1 MTDTT
6 TAEEI
11 SYEDVDLVD
20 GTFWGGDVFPAFAW
34 LRRHAPVYLD
44 ERNDVIG
51 ITKYE
56 DIRRVAR
63 DPDLFSSAGGIR
75 PEVGAM
81 PFMIDMDAPEH
92 RRRRRL
98 VNWGF
103 TPKRVAEAEAGIRAV
118 CDQIID
124 KVCEQGTCDFVRD
137 IAAPLPMIVIGDMLG
152 VAPEDRDDLLR
163 WSDDMLKSLG
173 SEDEALVVAAANA
186 AAEYRAY
193 ILARV
198 EERRASGDHADLVG
212 TLVHAEVEGERLD
225 DESLVFE
232 SLLILIGGDE
242 TTRHVISGG
251 MEALLRRRSQWE
263 DLVADRSLVPVAVE
277 EMLRWVSPIKN
288 MCRTAVQDTEL
299 RGQAIRQGQKLMLL
313 YPSANR
319 DEDVFEEPEAFD
331 IRRNPNEHVAFGIG
345 PHFCLGNR
353 LARVELATM
362 YDRLLQRLPDLH
374 FVDEDAPLT
383 LRPANFVS
391 GIESMPVAFTPSAP
405 VGPTG

>member
-1 MTDTT
+1 MTETT

-20 GTFWGGDVFPAFAW
+20 GAFWGGDVFPAFAW

-44 ERNDVIG
+44 RRNDVVG

-103 TPKRVAEAEAGIRAV
+103 TPKKVAEAEAGIRAV
-118 CDQIID
+118 CDQILD
-124 KVCEQGTCDFVRD
+124 KVCEAGTCDFVRD

-152 VAPEDRDDLLR
+152 VAPGDRDELLR

-173 SEDEALVVAAANA
+173 SEDEALILAAANA
-186 AAEYRAY
+186 AAEYRSY

-198 EERRASGDHADLVG
+198 EERRASGDDADLVG

-251 MEALLRRRSQWE
+251 MEALMRRRAQWD
-263 DLVADRSLVPVAVE
+263 DLAADRSLLPVAIE

-288 MCRTAVQDTEL
+288 MCRTATEDTEL
-299 RGQAIRQGQKLMLL
+299 RGQAIRKGQKLMLL

-319 DEDVFEEPEAFD
+319 DEEAFEEPETFD
-331 IRRNPNEHVAFGIG
+331 IRRSPNEHLAFGIG

-362 YDRLLQRLPDLH
+362 YERLLERMPDIHL
-374 FVDEDAPLT
+374 VDDGAPIG

-391 GIESMPVAFTPSAP
+391 GIESLPVAFTPSAR
-405 VGPTG
+405 VGA